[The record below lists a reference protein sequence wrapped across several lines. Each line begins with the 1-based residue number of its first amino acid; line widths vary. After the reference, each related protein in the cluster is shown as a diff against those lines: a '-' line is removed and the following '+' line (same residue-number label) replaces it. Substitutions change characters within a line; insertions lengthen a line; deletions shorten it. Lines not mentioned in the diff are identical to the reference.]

1 MLYRNITIFD
11 STCFDSDK
19 NIKILSVEFCSY
31 EKLKECI
38 KDKDKTVRLKAFI
51 RLGPNKYY
59 KVALKD
65 RAKSIR
71 KWAIMLS
78 PSFDKSLSKM
88 YNEKSAYNF
97 EELVKKVNKKDMPYF
112 LSPSLLK
119 NKSVSDYVKKRIRH
133 EIKRRL
139 N

>member
-1 MLYRNITIFD
+1 
-11 STCFDSDK
+11 
-19 NIKILSVEFCSY
+19 SY

-38 KDKDKTVRLKAFI
+38 NDKDKTVRLKSFM

-65 RAKSIR
+65 KAKVVR

-88 YNEKSAYNF
+88 HNEKSAYNF
-97 EELVKKVNKKDMPYF
+97 EELIKKVNKKDIPYF

-139 N
+139 S